1 MTFDDFLQAPQY
13 SLPQREKEG
22 LLAEE
27 LGALTE
33 YHRRRCD
40 GYARLLGVLHA
51 GYHGVKF
58 LSDVPYLPVGLF
70 KSHMLQ
76 SVPESEVFKIL
87 QSSGTTGQQPSRIS
101 LDRETARRQTIAL
114 SRIMTHIL
122 GPRRLPMLLVE
133 SPALIQDRRQFNARV
148 AGLVGMMNFG
158 RNHSYVLDANM
169 ELDID
174 GVNTFVNQFGH
185 EPFLIFGFTFV
196 VWQNFLLRLAGQN
209 VNLSNGILIHTGGWK
224 KLQEQSVSGEE
235 FRRRFYLE
243 TALSKIYNFY
253 GLVEQVGSVYL
264 EGEDG
269 YLYPPNFADVI
280 VRDPVTLEELPL
292 GEIGILQ
299 VLSLLPLSYPG
310 HSLLTEDLGI
320 IHAIDSSSC
329 GRNGKAFS
337 VLGRLPR
344 AEMRGCSDVIA
355 SMVA

>member
-1 MTFDDFLQAPQY
+1 MTFDELLQAPQY
-13 SLPQREKEG
+13 SLPQKEKEA
-22 LLAEE
+22 LLAEQ
-27 LGALTE
+27 LGQLIE
-33 YHRRRCD
+33 YHSRRCD
-40 GYARLLGVLHA
+40 GYARLLQVL
-51 GYHGVKF
+51 YPDYNGVKS

-76 SVPESEVFKIL
+76 SISERELFKIL
-87 QSSGTTGQQPSRIS
+87 QSSGTTGQQPSRIP

-122 GPRRLPMLLVE
+122 GPNRLPMLLVE
-133 SPALIQDRRQFNARV
+133 SPYLIQDRRQFNARV
-148 AGLVGMMNFG
+148 AGLLGMMNFG
-158 RNHSYVLDANM
+158 RNHVYALDANM
-169 ELDID
+169 QLDID
-174 GVNTFVNQFGH
+174 GVRGFVDRFGH

-196 VWQNFLLRLAGQN
+196 VWQNFLHRLAGQKL
-209 VNLSNGILIHTGGWK
+209 NLSNGILVHTGGWK

-235 FRRRFYLE
+235 FRRRFLVE

-253 GLVEQVGSVYL
+253 GMVEQVGSVYL

-280 VRDPVTLEELPL
+280 VRDPITLAELAI
-292 GEIGILQ
+292 GEVGILQ

-329 GRNGKAFS
+329 GRYGKAFS

>member
-1 MTFDDFLQAPQY
+1 MTFDDFLQAAQY
-13 SLPQREKEG
+13 SLPQREKEA
-22 LLAEE
+22 LLTEE

-51 GYHGVKF
+51 GYNGVES

-76 SVPESEVFKIL
+76 SVQESDVFKIL
-87 QSSGTTGQQPSRIS
+87 QSSGTTGQQPSRIP

-174 GVNTFVNQFGH
+174 GVNAFVSQFGH

-235 FRRRFYLE
+235 FRRRFYVE
-243 TALSKIYNFY
+243 TGLSKIYNFY
-253 GLVEQVGSVYL
+253 GLAEQVGSVYL

-299 VLSLLPLSYPG
+299 VLSLIPLSYPG

-329 GRNGKAFS
+329 GRYGKAFS

-355 SMVA
+355 SMVS